1 MLFLPK
7 AVVYLGEKR
16 YLYNQIF
23 PMRKLFYK

>member
-7 AVVYLGEKR
+7 AVVYVGEKR

-23 PMRKLFYK
+23 PVRKSVYK